1 MQKDRNDGNRAA
13 GMVYEPSRDRIFV
26 WGGAAKVWEVDP
38 ATWDVVLRTTTGPAP
53 SCRVCKG
60 NKQHLPRV
68 GGKWQYLETF
78 PDGTPA
84 DVFIGHNDAFG
95 GIWLWKP

>member
-1 MQKDRNDGNRAA
+1 
-13 GMVYEPSRDRIFV
+13 
-26 WGGAAKVWEVDP
+26 
-38 ATWDVVLRTTTGPAP
+38 
-53 SCRVCKG
+53 VCKG